1 MGSIRGRTTAA
12 GNEKVRRLTEYLE
25 QVTVGDAVATTAA
38 LLVAVG
44 VIRKLWAPV
53 RAVGAFLADWNGK
66 EERTDRAGNVIEEAK
81 PGIPALL
88 ETVRSQVQNSHRTN
102 FRDDLD
108 RNTEATHRAVGRI
121 EEVAE
126 KLDQHIVI
134 AKEIGRAHV

>member
-1 MGSIRGRTTAA
+1 M
-12 GNEKVRRLTEYLE
+12 TEYLE
-25 QVTVGDAVATTAA
+25 QVTIGDAVATAAA
-38 LLVAVG
+38 LVVALG

-88 ETVRSQVQNSHRTN
+88 ETVRAQVQNSHRTN

-108 RNTEATHRAVGRI
+108 RNTAATHKAVGRI

-134 AKEIGRAHV
+134 AKESEDAADETAHKVARLAAKWAVEN

>member
-1 MGSIRGRTTAA
+1 M
-12 GNEKVRRLTEYLE
+12 TEYLK
-25 QVTVGDAVATTAA
+25 QVTIGDAVATAAA
-38 LLVAVG
+38 LVVALG
-44 VIRKLWAPV
+44 VIRKLWGPV

-108 RNTEATHRAVGRI
+108 RNTAATHKALERI
-121 EEVAE
+121 EHVST
-126 KLDQHIVI
+126 KLDRHIVI
-134 AKEIGRAHV
+134 AKEADAIADATKQKVEQLAEQLH

>member
-1 MGSIRGRTTAA
+1 M
-12 GNEKVRRLTEYLE
+12 TEYLK
-25 QVTVGDAVATTAA
+25 QVTIGDAVATAAA
-38 LLVAVG
+38 LVVALG
-44 VIRKLWAPV
+44 VIRKLWGPV

-108 RNTEATHRAVGRI
+108 RNTAATHKALERI
-121 EEVAE
+121 EYVST
-126 KLDQHIVI
+126 KLDRHIVI
-134 AKEIGRAHV
+134 AKEADAIADATKQKVEQLAEQLH